1 MRPSGTSRRQGI
13 VIVSPY
19 TAFTVYNPRA
29 GGETERE
36 ETILSVFLNSH
47 MLVNVWFIAT
57 TKAEPPPLQ
66 IVIFQ
71 HVGFIPKPLTKQDS
85 CH

>member
-1 MRPSGTSRRQGI
+1 M
-13 VIVSPY
+13 SPY

-29 GGETERE
+29 RGETERE

-47 MLVNVWFIAT
+47 TLANIWLTPIAI
-57 TKAEPPPLQ
+57 AAPLQ
-66 IVIFQ
+66 MVIFQ
-71 HVGFIPKPLTKQDS
+71 HVEFILKPITKQNS